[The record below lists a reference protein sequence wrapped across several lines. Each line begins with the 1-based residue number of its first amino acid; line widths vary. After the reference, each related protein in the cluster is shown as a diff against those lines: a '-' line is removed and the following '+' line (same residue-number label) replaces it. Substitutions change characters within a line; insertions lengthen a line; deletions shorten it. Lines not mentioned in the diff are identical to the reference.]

1 MSSVRSNKIAAVA
14 MILGIVLIMA
24 SLAIVA
30 AHHFLQKNATEQ
42 IQTIAAEIKSMM
54 SEETYGIPGDHND
67 PEMPVVEIG
76 GNDFVGLI
84 EVPKFNKI
92 LPLYSSWE
100 KSKITDFPCRYM
112 GSMYDGS
119 LIVGTVEDHGQFD
132 IAKGIAGGD
141 ELTFTDVTGLKYNYI
156 ITDAYKTKDVST
168 EALTAIDG
176 ELVLFVRSTYGT
188 DYMIICCNSR

>member
-1 MSSVRSNKIAAVA
+1 MSRERSNKLITAAI
-14 MILGIVLIMA
+14 ILGSILIIV
-24 SLAIVA
+24 SLATVA
-30 AHHFLQKNATEQ
+30 VHHFSQKSASENLPVIVENM
-42 IQTIAAEIKSMM
+42 KSMRP
-54 SEETYGIPGDHND
+54 EETHGITGEMHD
-67 PEMPVVEIG
+67 PEMPVVEIE
-76 GNDFVGLI
+76 GNDFVGMI
-84 EVPKFNKI
+84 EVPKYSKA
-92 LPLYSSWE
+92 LPVYSSWE
-100 KSKITDFPCRYM
+100 KNKITDFPCRYM

-119 LIVGTVEDHGQFD
+119 LIVGTVEDHGQSD

-188 DYMIICCNSR
+188 DYMVICCNSR